1 MILEREFYKSI
12 STTRAI
18 TKSLRAY
25 FFTSMRFIFKGR
37 SKIVGRQVER
47 GLPELRSS
55 ESCHGCSDCETI
67 CPTDSLSLVK
77 NGDKLKSLNLDVKK
91 CIFCGLC
98 EEVCS
103 PKVLTLTD
111 HRTLSSHGESSWVID
126 LAQDSGVQ

>member
-18 TKSLRAY
+18 SKSLRAY
-25 FFTSMRFIFKGR
+25 LFTSMRFIFKGR
-37 SKIVGRQVER
+37 NRRASSNVER
-47 GLPELRSS
+47 GLPELQSTV
-55 ESCHGCSDCETI
+55 SCSGCSDCETI
-67 CPTDSLSLVK
+67 CPTNSLALLKS
-77 NGDKLKSLNLDVKK
+77 GDKLKSLNLDVKK

-111 HRTLSSHGESSWVID
+111 YRTLSSHGESSWVID
-126 LAQDSGVQ
+126 LAEESGVH